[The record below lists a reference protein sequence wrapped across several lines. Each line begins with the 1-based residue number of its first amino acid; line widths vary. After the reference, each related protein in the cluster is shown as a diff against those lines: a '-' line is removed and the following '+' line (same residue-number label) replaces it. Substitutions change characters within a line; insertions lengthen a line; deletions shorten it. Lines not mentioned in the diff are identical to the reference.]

1 MNLPSTRMGQAIN
14 SAWRGDTRAYIL
26 LTFAFICMAL
36 NVVTG
41 RAVHDDI
48 PPLGLS
54 FWRWVF
60 ASAIFLPFTFHRIR
74 EQWEMIL
81 ANWKILLTISLV
93 MIPLGN
99 TLVYVG
105 LHSTTALN
113 GGLIP
118 VARPAIIMVLSYF
131 LFRGSVTRYQWMGI
145 SVAAAGVVIVLTR
158 GDPAVLTTLDF
169 NRGDLWLIASSVG
182 IACYQTSI
190 GRAPKELYPTVLLQ
204 VTMIIGMIMMAPL
217 YAWETM
223 TYRPVDFNWVTVGAV
238 LYVATFPSI
247 VAIYCINVGIQQ
259 IGPARMGIFNY
270 LQPLLVAGIAVPLLG
285 EQLYWY
291 HPIALALVAGGI
303 VISARRRGKP
313 EP

>member
-1 MNLPSTRMGQAIN
+1 LTSLSTRLQRAMGVLWQ
-14 SAWRGDTRAYIL
+14 GDTRAYVMLIA
-26 LTFAFICMAL
+26 AFIFMAL

-41 RAVHDDI
+41 RAVHDDV

-60 ASAIFLPFTFHRIR
+60 ASAIFLPFTFKRVR
-74 EQWEMIL
+74 EQWGLIL
-81 ANWKILLTISLV
+81 ASWKLLLMISAV

-105 LHSTTALN
+105 LHTTTALN

-145 SVAAAGVVIVLTR
+145 SVAAMGVLIVLTR
-158 GDPAVLTTLDF
+158 GDPTVLTALDF
-169 NRGDLWLIASSVG
+169 NHGDLWLIAGSTG
-182 IACYQTSI
+182 IACYQVFI
-190 GRAPKELYPTVLLQ
+190 GRVPKEFHPTVLLQ
-204 VTMIIGMIMMAPL
+204 ITMIIGMIMMAPL
-217 YAWETM
+217 YVWETM
-223 TYRPVDFNWVTVGAV
+223 TYRPVEFTWVTAGAV

-247 VAIYCINVGIQQ
+247 VAIYCINEGVRQ

-270 LQPLLVAGIAVPLLG
+270 MQPLLVAGIAVPLLG
-285 EQLYWY
+285 EQLAWY
-291 HPIALALVAGGI
+291 HPFALALVAVGI
-303 VISARRRGKP
+303 VISAQRRSRRP
-313 EP
+313 A

>member
-1 MNLPSTRMGQAIN
+1 MNSLSTT
-14 SAWRGDTRAYIL
+14 SRGDTRAYVL
-26 LTFAFICMAL
+26 LVFAFICMAL

-41 RAVHDDI
+41 RAVHDDV

-54 FWRWVF
+54 FWRWVV
-60 ASAIFLPFTFHRIR
+60 ASAIFLPFTFRRVR
-74 EQWEMIL
+74 EQWGLIL
-81 ANWKILLTISLV
+81 ANWKLLLVISAV

-145 SVAAAGVVIVLTR
+145 AVAATGVLIVLTR
-158 GDPAVLTTLDF
+158 GDPAVLTALDF
-169 NRGDLWLIASSVG
+169 NRGDLWLIASSFG
-182 IACYQTSI
+182 IAGYQTSI
-190 GRAPKELYPTVLLQ
+190 GRVSNEIHPTVLLQ
-204 VTMIIGMIMMAPL
+204 ITMMIGVIMMAPL

-223 TYRPVDFNWVTVGAV
+223 TYRPVELNWVTAGAV

-247 VAIYCINVGIQQ
+247 IAIYCINAGIRQ

-285 EQLYWY
+285 EQLFWY

-303 VISARRRGKP
+303 VVSARRRKT
-313 EP
+313 